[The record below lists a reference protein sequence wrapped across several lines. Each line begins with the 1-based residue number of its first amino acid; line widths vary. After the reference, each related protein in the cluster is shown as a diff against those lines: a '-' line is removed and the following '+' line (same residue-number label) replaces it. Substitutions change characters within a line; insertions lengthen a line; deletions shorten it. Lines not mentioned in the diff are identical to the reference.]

1 MTRNWEQETKERVAK
16 IKQILTQSGAGGVVF
31 GASGGKDS
39 ALVGILCKMASDNT
53 LGVIMPCDSA
63 LNYTTDKEH
72 ALMLGKQY
80 GIEHVVVDLTST
92 KNTLKAAIGGG
103 FANQSEINIAPR
115 LRMTALYAIAAN
127 RGALV
132 AGTSN
137 RSEIHMGYFTKWGD
151 AACDFNPI
159 KDLTKTEVQAFLAH
173 LGAPKI
179 IHTKPPSASLF
190 DGQTDEADMGITYD
204 EIDAFLLHGEKGE
217 SYHIIER
224 YHEISHHKRNNVSS
238 K

>member
-1 MTRNWEQETKERVAK
+1 MINREWKKEAEQRVM
-16 IKQILTQSGAGGVVF
+16 QISQIVAEAGVKGIIF

-39 ALVGILCKMASDNT
+39 ALVGILCKMACENT
-53 LGVIMPCDSA
+53 IGVIMPCGSK
-63 LNYTTDKEH
+63 LNYTTDRQH
-72 ALMLGKQY
+72 AFLLGEQY
-80 GIEHVVVDLTST
+80 GIEHMEVDLTGT
-92 KNTLKAAIGGG
+92 KNMLKSAIGSD
-103 FANQSEINIAPR
+103 FNHQAEINIAPR

-159 KDLTKTEVQAFLAH
+159 KDLTKTEVQEFLAY
-173 LGAPKI
+173 LEAPEAIYK
-179 IHTKPPSASLF
+179 KAPSASLF

-204 EIDAFLLHGEKGE
+204 EIDEFLLTGKKGE
-217 SYHIIER
+217 NYHIIER
-224 YHEISHHKRNNVSS
+224 YHNISHHKRS
-238 K
+238 